1 MDYAE
6 RLLCGFFDFI
16 YSKYPRP
23 VPEKDK
29 LLNCKIISHRGEHDN
44 RSVFENTVKAFDRV
58 LEKGVYGIEFD
69 VRWTKDLKPV
79 VIHDSDTKRLYNKK
93 LSVNKTSFSDLI
105 GAVPEIPALE
115 DIVSRY
121 GKKLHLMVEIKEDC
135 YPEPLKQSAIL
146 KDLFSGLEPE
156 KEYHFISLSPE
167 VFGMFD
173 FVQNSTCIPI
183 ARLNT
188 GSISQTALQKNFGGI
203 AGHYLLVTNSLLRI
217 HLDNNQKT
225 GTGFVESAN
234 CLFREINRG
243 TEWIFSNSAVQ
254 LQEIINRFEG

>member
-6 RLLCGFFDFI
+6 RLLCWVVDFI

-23 VPEKDK
+23 VPEKEK
-29 LLNCKIISHRGEHDN
+29 FLNCKIISHRGEHDN

-58 LEKGVYGIEFD
+58 SEKGVYGIEFD

-93 LSVNKTSFSDLI
+93 LSVCETFFSDLI
-105 GAVPEIPALE
+105 RAVPEIPALE

-121 GKKLHLMVEIKEDC
+121 GKMLHLMVEIKEDC
-135 YPEPLKQSAIL
+135 YPEPLKQAGIL

-156 KEYHFISLSPE
+156 KEYHFISLLPE
-167 VFGMFD
+167 IFGMFD
-173 FVQNSTCIPI
+173 FLPPAAFIPI
-183 ARLNT
+183 ARLNVK
-188 GSISQTALQKNFGGI
+188 SISRTALQNGYGGI
-203 AGHYLLVTNSLLRI
+203 AGHYLLVTNSLLKK

-225 GTGFVESAN
+225 GTGFVGSEN
-234 CLFREINRG
+234 TLFREINRG
-243 TEWIFSNSAVQ
+243 TEWIFSNNA
-254 LQEIINRFEG
+254 LKLKTIINRFEG